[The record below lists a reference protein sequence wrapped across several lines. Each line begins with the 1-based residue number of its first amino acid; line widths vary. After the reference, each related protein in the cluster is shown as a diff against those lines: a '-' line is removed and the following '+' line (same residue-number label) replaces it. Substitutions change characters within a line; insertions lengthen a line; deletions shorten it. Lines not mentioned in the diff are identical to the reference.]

1 MAKQSILYISY
12 QDLYTQ
18 LANLRQNVKYNCMVI
33 PISDIIQS
41 AYMCLGVISKS

>member
-12 QDLYTQ
+12 QDLYIQ

-41 AYMCLGVISKS
+41 AYMFWGASSKN